1 MDQRVEHTRPDT
13 TRFRLVK
20 FFAYTSFV
28 ILTISTF
35 ILTMVISQRATAV
48 LMKTHE
54 NAALLIA
61 ENLNHQVF
69 HYFTLPITQ
78 IYGRPISLR
87 EKQQA
92 ELMDKIVRT
101 TIHSFNIET
110 VNIYDTEK
118 GQIAY
123 STDKGLIGLTGRG
136 GMGYSAALE
145 GKHSSRLLSR
155 EPALFGTWFMDF
167 AEEAKL
173 RTFIPFKAEPPYSYI
188 GILGV
193 FELVQDL
200 TTEYESIVKF
210 RYLIFG
216 VSLTIMFL
224 IFLALLLVV
233 RKAEITL
240 RKRAQEQRLLEDQL
254 HHAERLAALGQMVA
268 SVSHEIKN
276 PLGIIRSTAEL
287 LSQKSSS
294 DETQAKLSNIILE
307 ESGRLNDVVTE
318 FLDFARPQEPHFQDC
333 RLEEIIQR
341 NLALL
346 ESELDKKGIVVSNSS
361 LNTNSFPIEADPDQL
376 YRAFLN
382 IFINAIQSI
391 KDGGKLSVKVKEE
404 KGLYRVKI
412 LDTGMGISHEHL
424 GKVFNPFF
432 TTKER
437 GSGLGLSIVTKII
450 EAHKG
455 KVWIESEEGIGT
467 RVNIELPKRQD
478 RGEYIPG
485 GVPDFQST
493 TET

>member
-1 MDQRVEHTRPDT
+1 MEQHVEHIRSDT

-28 ILTISTF
+28 ILIISTF
-35 ILTMVISQRATAV
+35 ILTMVISQRATTV
-48 LMKTHE
+48 LMKVYE
-54 NAALLIA
+54 NDAILIA
-61 ENLNHQVF
+61 KNLNHQVF

-78 IYGRPISLR
+78 IYGKPISLR

-92 ELMDKIVRT
+92 NLMDKIVRT
-101 TIHSFNIET
+101 TIHSFNIER

-136 GMGYSAALE
+136 GMGYRAALE
-145 GKHSSRLLSR
+145 GKHSSGLLSR
-155 EPALFGTWFMDF
+155 EPAFFGTWFMDF
-167 AEEAKL
+167 ATEKKL

-200 TTEYESIVKF
+200 TGEYESIVKF

-240 RKRAQEQRLLEDQL
+240 RKRALEQRLLEDQL

-287 LSQKSSS
+287 LSEKSSS
-294 DETQAKLSNIILE
+294 DEIQSKLSNIIVE

-318 FLDFARPQEPHFQDC
+318 FLDFARPQEPHFRDC

-341 NLALL
+341 NLAFLK
-346 ESELDKKGIVVSNSS
+346 SELDKRGIVVNTGT
-361 LNTNSFPIEADPDQL
+361 LNAKSFAIEADPDQL

-391 KDGGKLSVKVKEE
+391 RDSGEVSVDIKEE
-404 KGLYRVKI
+404 EALYRVEI
-412 LDTGMGISHEHL
+412 IDTGSGIGPENLS
-424 GKVFNPFF
+424 KIFNPFF
-432 TTKER
+432 TTKDK
-437 GSGLGLSIVTKII
+437 GSGLGLSIVRKII
-450 EAHKG
+450 EIHKG
-455 KVWIESEEGIGT
+455 KVWIESEQGVGT
-467 RVNIELPKRQD
+467 RVFVALPRRQE
-478 RGEYIPG
+478 RGESILEG
-485 GVPDFQST
+485 LPDYQF
-493 TET
+493 

>member
-1 MDQRVEHTRPDT
+1 MDQRVGHTRPDT

-20 FFAYTSFV
+20 FFAYMSFA
-28 ILTISTF
+28 ILIISTF

-48 LMKTHE
+48 LRKTYE
-54 NAALLIA
+54 NNALLIA
-61 ENLNHQVF
+61 KNLNHQVF

-78 IYGRPISLR
+78 IYGMSISLR

-101 TIHSFNIET
+101 TIHSFRIET
-110 VNIYDTEK
+110 VTIYDTEK

-155 EPALFGTWFMDF
+155 EPGLFGTWFMAF

-200 TTEYESIVKF
+200 TREYESIVKF

-287 LSQKSSS
+287 LSHASSS
-294 DETQAKLSNIILE
+294 DEVQSKLSTIIFE

-318 FLDFARPQEPHFQDC
+318 FLDFARPQKPNFQDC
-333 RLEEIIQR
+333 HLEDIIQR
-341 NLALL
+341 NLAFLK
-346 ESELDKKGIVVSNSS
+346 SELDKKGIVADRGN
-361 LNTNSFPIEADPDQL
+361 LDADSFAIEADPDQL

-391 KDGGKLSVKVKEE
+391 KDGGTLSVEVKEE
-404 KGLYRVKI
+404 KALYRVAI
-412 LDTGMGISHEHL
+412 RDTGVGIGPENL
-424 GKVFNPFF
+424 GKVCNPFF

-437 GSGLGLSIVTKII
+437 GSGLGLAIVTKII

-455 KVWIESEEGIGT
+455 KVWIESEEGVGT
-467 RVNIELPKRQD
+467 RVFVEVPKRQD
-478 RGEYIPG
+478 RAEYIPG
-485 GVPDFQST
+485 GVPNFQAT
-493 TET
+493 HET